1 MSDVAETLDPLRL
14 PLQGERLIEASAGTG
29 KTFTIA
35 ALYLRLLLG
44 LGGSAAFP
52 RPLTVEE
59 LLVVTFTEAATAEL
73 RGRIRS
79 NIHELRIA
87 CLRETTDNPLYERLL
102 EEIDD
107 KAQAAQWLL
116 LAERQM
122 DEAAVFT
129 IHGFCQR
136 MLNLNAFES
145 GMLFEQQLIEDE
157 SLLRYQACADFW
169 RRHCYP
175 LPREIAQVVFETWKG
190 PQAVLRDIKRY
201 LQGEAPVIKAP
212 PPDDETLASR
222 HAQIV
227 ARIDT
232 VKQQWRDAVGELD
245 ALIESSGIDRR
256 KFNRSMISLSISGYP
271 RDVRIINRSNCDSG
285 SECVPIEPKG
295 FCVAITIYGSGRSLV
310 IPSTVICPS
319 SIASRSADC
328 VFGDVRLISSA
339 SKRFVIA
346 APSLNSNSS
355 LP

>member
-1 MSDVAETLDPLRL
+1 M
-14 PLQGERLIEASAGTG
+14 
-29 KTFTIA
+29 
-35 ALYLRLLLG
+35 RLLLG

-73 RGRIRS
+73 RVVSVAIS
-79 NIHELRIA
+79 TSCASPVCVKPPTIH
-87 CLRETTDNPLYERLL
+87 CNERLL

-175 LPREIAQVVFETWKG
+175 A
-190 PQAVLRDIKRY
+190 
-201 LQGEAPVIKAP
+201 
-212 PPDDETLASR
+212 
-222 HAQIV
+222 
-227 ARIDT
+227 AR
-232 VKQQWRDAVGELD
+232 VK
-245 ALIESSGIDRR
+245 
-256 KFNRSMISLSISGYP
+256 
-271 RDVRIINRSNCDSG
+271 
-285 SECVPIEPKG
+285 
-295 FCVAITIYGSGRSLV
+295 
-310 IPSTVICPS
+310 
-319 SIASRSADC
+319 
-328 VFGDVRLISSA
+328 
-339 SKRFVIA
+339 
-346 APSLNSNSS
+346 
-355 LP
+355 

>member
-1 MSDVAETLDPLRL
+1 MNDVAETLDPLRL
-14 PLQGERLIEASAGTG
+14 PLTGERLIEASAGTG

-59 LLVVTFTEAATAEL
+59 LLVVTFTEAATEEL

-87 CLRETTDNPLYERLL
+87 CLRESTDNPLYARLL
-102 EEIDD
+102 EEISD
-107 KAQAAQWLL
+107 KKQAAQWLL

-136 MLNLNAFES
+136 MLSLNAFES

-175 LPREIAQVVFETWKG
+175 LPRDIAQVVFDVWKG
-190 PQAVLRDIKRY
+190 PKALLKDIDRY

-212 PPDDETLASR
+212 PSQEETLASR
-222 HAQIV
+222 HEQIL
-227 ARIDT
+227 ARINQ
-232 VKQQWRDAVGELD
+232 VKQQWCEAVSELD

-256 KFNRSMISLSISGYP
+256 KFNRG
-271 RDVRIINRSNCDSG
+271 NQAKW
-285 SECVPIEPKG
+285 IEK
-295 FCVAITIYGSGRSLV
+295 ITAWAQEETKNYQ
-310 IPSTVICPS
+310 
-319 SIASRSADC
+319 
-328 VFGDVRLISSA
+328 
-339 SKRFVIA
+339 
-346 APSLNSNSS
+346 